1 MIRIISILMFPLL
14 FVSLMSCQF
23 SDSSEFKI
31 GEQFVK
37 STSGVVL
44 IDTMKYELSSVLVDS
59 FKTSSTTRLLIGSL
73 QDKYSGIVKSTPYF
87 ELTSNTFTETATDLQ
102 YDSVVFKMKY
112 DGYWVGDTT
121 RLSVMHLY
129 WLGQTIKLNDASYLS
144 SQSKFRLKSSP
155 FGEIRVYPTP
165 ANKETFYT
173 RLDDGFGREL
183 FAAMLDK
190 NDTLTNAT
198 LFKEKYKGVAIVP
211 EGGEP
216 SSLIGVAMDS
226 VSTAPS
232 IRVYYHE
239 KVSASEKT
247 TKTYFELP
255 YNTNGTHF
263 INYLSDFSNSLL
275 SGFKNDTGELTDSQI
290 GGVMVSQSLSGVYA
304 KVRIPGI
311 REIPAFAP
319 KVSFISAKLY
329 LFPVAEDMEGY
340 ANLPDTLN
348 VYLADHKNRVTGQL
362 SMSSGGYVYAAKITS
377 TDLDQN
383 PYYMVDL
390 TDFFDTKIA
399 ELAVTNQSLFFE
411 PQGSSMYAQ
420 MQTVILGRSLN
431 QSKTCR
437 LEVYCY
443 INHN

>member
-44 IDTMKYELSSVLVDS
+44 IDTMKYELSTVLVDS
-59 FKTSSTTRLLIGSL
+59 FQTSSTTRLLIGSL

-87 ELTSNTFTETATDLQ
+87 ELTSNTFTESAIDLQ

-112 DGYWVGDTT
+112 DGYWIGDTT
-121 RLSVMHLY
+121 KLSVMHLY
-129 WLGQTIKLNDASYLS
+129 WLDQNIKLNDASYLS

-155 FGEIRVYPTP
+155 FGKIQFYPTP
-165 ANKETFYT
+165 ENKETFYT

-190 NDTLTNAT
+190 NDTLTNST

-216 SSLIGVAMDS
+216 SSLIGIAMDS

-239 KVSASEKT
+239 IVSASEKT

-275 SGFKNDTGELTDSQI
+275 SGFKNGVSELTDSQTSEL
-290 GGVMVSQSLSGVYA
+290 MVSQSLSGVYA

-319 KVSFISAKLY
+319 KVSFISAKLF

-340 ANLPDTLN
+340 ENLPDTLN
-348 VYLADHKNRVTGQL
+348 VYLADHKNRITGQL
-362 SMSSGGYVYAAKITS
+362 SMSAGGYVYAAKVSS
-377 TDLDQN
+377 TDLDKN

-390 TDFFDTKIA
+390 TDYFDTKIA

-411 PQGSSMYAQ
+411 PKGSSMYAQ
-420 MQTVILGRSLN
+420 MQTVILGHSLN